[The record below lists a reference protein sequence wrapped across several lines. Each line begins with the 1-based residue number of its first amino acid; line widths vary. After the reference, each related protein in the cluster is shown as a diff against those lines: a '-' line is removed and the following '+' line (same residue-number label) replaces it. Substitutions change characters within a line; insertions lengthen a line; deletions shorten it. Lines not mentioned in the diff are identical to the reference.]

1 MTITKTYKSILKTK
15 SSIKN
20 IEFYWE
26 MLNVFDNL
34 ELTMFNVFGDVYA
47 IFEDNNTDFK
57 YDVNRLSELDTVFF
71 VKLLD
76 DNRLEDLN
84 DLDIDKILNIANFN
98 KFEYILI

>member
-26 MLNVFDNL
+26 MLNIFDNL
-34 ELTMFNVFGDVYA
+34 ELTMFNVFDDVYA
-47 IFEDNNTDFK
+47 IFEDNNTNFK
-57 YDVNRLSELDTVFF
+57 YDINRLSELDTVFF

-76 DNRLEDLN
+76 DNKLEDLN
-84 DLDIDKILNIANFN
+84 DSDIDKILNIANFN

>member
-26 MLNVFDNL
+26 MLNIFDNL

-47 IFEDNNTDFK
+47 LFEDNDTDFK

-71 VKLLD
+71 VKLVDNNVLQDLD
-76 DNRLEDLN
+76 DF
-84 DLDIDKILNIANFN
+84 DIDKILNIANFN
-98 KFEYILI
+98 KLDFILI

>member
-26 MLNVFDNL
+26 MLNIFDSL
-34 ELTMFNVFGDVYA
+34 ELTMFNVFDDVYA
-47 IFEDNNTDFK
+47 IFEDNNTNFK
-57 YDVNRLSELDTVFF
+57 YDINRLSELDTVFF
-71 VKLLD
+71 VKLIN
-76 DNRLEDLN
+76 DNTLEDLN

>member
-26 MLNVFDNL
+26 MLNIFDSL
-34 ELTMFNVFGDVYA
+34 ELTMFNVFDDVYA

-57 YDVNRLSELDTVFF
+57 YDVNRLADLDTVFF
-71 VKLLD
+71 VKLIN
-76 DNRLEDLN
+76 DNVLEDLN
-84 DLDIDKILNIANFN
+84 DSDIDKILNIANFN

>member
-26 MLNVFDNL
+26 MLNIFDSL
-34 ELTMFNVFGDVYA
+34 ELTMFNVFDDVYA

-57 YDVNRLSELDTVFF
+57 YDINRLSDLDTVFF
-71 VKLLD
+71 VKLFD

-84 DLDIDKILNIANFN
+84 DSDIDKILNIANFN

>member
-26 MLNVFDNL
+26 MLNIFDNL
-34 ELTMFNVFGDVYA
+34 ELTMFNVFDDVYA
-47 IFEDNNTDFK
+47 IFEDNNTNFK
-57 YDVNRLSELDTVFF
+57 YDINRLSELDTVFF

-84 DLDIDKILNIANFN
+84 DSDIDKILNIANFN

>member
-26 MLNVFDNL
+26 MLNIFDNL

-47 IFEDNNTDFK
+47 LFEDNDTDFK
-57 YDVNRLSELDTVFF
+57 YDIDRLFELDTVFF
-71 VKLLD
+71 VKLIN
-76 DNRLEDLN
+76 DNELEDLN
-84 DLDIDKILNIANFN
+84 DSDIDKILNIANFN
-98 KFEYILI
+98 KLDYILI

>member
-26 MLNVFDNL
+26 MLNIFDSL
-34 ELTMFNVFGDVYA
+34 ELTMFNVFDDVYA

-76 DNRLEDLN
+76 DNKLEDLN